1 MNTMSAPPIGLKQV
15 FREVLRSK
23 SGVAAII
30 LLLFMTSLALLT
42 PFIAPF
48 DIAKKWN
55 DIGWWSDNP
64 LLAAPAWMAVIMPDK
79 YSTTIVLDEFSLV
92 TTARQ
97 GDIHIIN
104 LAGSFRYPF
113 RNFPS
118 EIKLVLDVEYEAKKP
133 QVRATLN
140 RPDGE
145 NIVIFQGT
153 PVKGTNMISL
163 SLDPQSQ
170 DLIVSYIFNN
180 FGVAPRTVYPEV
192 ILFAVKNADM
202 NDRMKASVLRGVYRV
217 NIDVIAFEDKTE
229 VKPKLYVYGN
239 AFGLFGTDAFR
250 RDLLV
255 GIMWGAPIA
264 LAFGTI
270 AAVVTVLLQVIIG
283 AAGTWISSRADEL
296 VQRAADFYLIIPTL
310 PILILINIIYG
321 INIWALL
328 GWVILFSL
336 VGVASKVARSMVLQI
351 REEQYIEAAISYGS
365 SKKRTLF
372 LYMLPRMMPYMFAL
386 IALSAPGY
394 IFLEAALSFLGLGDP
409 QIPSW
414 GRILGDAYGE
424 GALYLGYWWWV
435 IFPALMIML
444 VTLGFTLLAYSL
456 DKVINPR
463 LREE

>member
-1 MNTMSAPPIGLKQV
+1 MSAPPTGLKQV

-23 SGVAAII
+23 TGVIGII
-30 LLLFMTSLALLT
+30 LLLFITSLALLT
-42 PFIAPF
+42 PFVAPF

-55 DIGWWSDNP
+55 DIQWWSDNP
-64 LLAAPAWMAVIMPDK
+64 VLAAPGWMTIIMPDK
-79 YSTTIVLDEFSLV
+79 YSTTIILDEFSS
-92 TTARQ
+92 TTTQQ
-97 GDIHIIN
+97 GDIRIIT
-104 LAGSFRYPF
+104 LTGSFRYSF

-118 EIKLVLDVEYEAKKP
+118 EIKLVLDADYEVQKP
-133 QVRATLN
+133 QIRITLS

-145 NIVIFQGT
+145 DIVIFQGL
-153 PVKGTNMISL
+153 PNKGENIVNL

-170 DLIVSYIFNN
+170 DLIVSYLFSN
-180 FGVAPRTVYPEV
+180 FGVAPSAVYPEV
-192 ILFAVKNADM
+192 VLFAVKDANM
-202 NDRMKASVLRGVYRV
+202 NDRMKASVLRGIYRL
-217 NIDVIAFEDKTE
+217 NIDVIAFDDKTD
-229 VKPKLYVYGN
+229 VKPRLYVYGN

-250 RDLLV
+250 RDLIV

-283 AAGTWISSRADEL
+283 AAGTWFGTRSDEL
-296 VQRAADFYLIIPTL
+296 VQRAADFFLIIPVL
-310 PILILINIIYG
+310 PILILVNIIYG

-336 VGVASKVARSMVLQI
+336 VGVSSKVARSMVLQI
-351 REEQYIEAAISYGS
+351 REEQYIEAAISYGA
-365 SKKRTLF
+365 SKKRMLF
-372 LYMLPRMMPYMFAL
+372 LYILPRMLPYMFAL
-386 IALSAPGY
+386 IALSAPIY

-409 QIPSW
+409 NIPSW

-435 IFPALMIML
+435 IFPALMIIL
-444 VTLGFTLLAYSL
+444 VSLGFTLLAYSF
-456 DKVINPR
+456 DKVVNPR